1 MIAKWDYYNYY
12 CYHLGINAREIF
24 SKILRTILWILFVPV
39 SEWSA
44 KRKRY
49 SLKER
54 YLSNSREHFLVEND
68 STTIRH
74 EQIAIY
80 DRNVGVEHL
89 RFDHF
94 STRSWSQQSIQAS
107 YAHVRRS
114 RSKMFLRKRKRKIRT
129 TSRFARNGRW
139 TRRKNKRVFGSGLAS
154 KMLFYPDNGSNAGSE
169 SVARRSVRWRSR
181 VLRRGYEARFIID
194 ARGVLPTSRR
204 HNIVA

>member
-1 MIAKWDYYNYY
+1 MIGKKETVFAEGTVFVKQPRTFSCRERFYNDPSRASSDIRQKRW
-12 CYHLGINAREIF
+12 CATFTFRSF
-24 SKILRTILWILFVPV
+24 SHSK
-39 SEWSA
+39 
-44 KRKRY
+44 
-49 SLKER
+49 
-54 YLSNSREHFLVEND
+54 
-68 STTIRH
+68 
-74 EQIAIY
+74 
-80 DRNVGVEHL
+80 
-89 RFDHF
+89 
-94 STRSWSQQSIQAS
+94 SQQSIQAS

-139 TRRKNKRVFGSGLAS
+139 TRRKNRRVFGSGLAS